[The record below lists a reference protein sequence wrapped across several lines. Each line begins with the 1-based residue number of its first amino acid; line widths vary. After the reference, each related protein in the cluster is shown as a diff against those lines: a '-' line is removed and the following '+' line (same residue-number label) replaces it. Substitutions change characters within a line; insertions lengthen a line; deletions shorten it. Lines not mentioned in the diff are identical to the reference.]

1 MSCCCFSRLFI
12 LSVVPCLFI
21 NLCHWHIRG
30 LREKAVSKCE
40 ILRLNYCSYPLYSL
54 PHPAPP
60 LSPSNL
66 PSFCGISQLPSWSHV
81 CWKIQHLFFKER
93 CFSKG
98 SNTTFVVEYVWK
110 EGWQYRFSSSN
121 TSVQV
126 NCWFC
131 KPPALV
137 FWLFFPS
144 RSPSAIVAFLTMR
157 VLWATSVWI
166 IHVSPSSWQ
175 DSLTLFC
182 PSSVSATLGR
192 FIRERTGP
200 T

>member
-1 MSCCCFSRLFI
+1 MLSSNRIVVGERSVCLSKGCRIWKQNLCLLLPLLFSPNSLKDILTSSSLMSCCCFSRLFI

-110 EGWQYRFSSSN
+110 VG
-121 TSVQV
+121 
-126 NCWFC
+126 
-131 KPPALV
+131 
-137 FWLFFPS
+137 
-144 RSPSAIVAFLTMR
+144 
-157 VLWATSVWI
+157 
-166 IHVSPSSWQ
+166 
-175 DSLTLFC
+175 
-182 PSSVSATLGR
+182 
-192 FIRERTGP
+192 
-200 T
+200 